1 MAETL
6 LDINEVCEELQ
17 LGKGQ
22 VLALAK
28 KGVLRALR
36 DGETFKFRKADVD
49 QFKQKTE
56 TGATVVLEEPGK
68 SDSDTS
74 KIDLSEIEAE
84 DGADESDQTSVLAPV
99 DDKSDA
105 EKAEEQ
111 PVFEFSEKELGLSL
125 EDDTGESVL
134 VGEESDS
141 SLDILEVADESS
153 SDSATSAAELD
164 FMDESSS
171 GEDIAAVLEIEEESP
186 VDTSAGAPAAA
197 PASTVTDILGAEE
210 GSDEDLETLDLD
222 DVVETQETA
231 FEEAPEVAEIA
242 DLAEEIPI
250 ETPPTATAETMEM
263 GSETETVGIAA
274 GEEITQGVGEGLEAG
289 GVEDLAGVPDADYEP
304 AHVAAGWDMV
314 TPSAMGNTFLIL
326 AILVAM
332 LGGMFVLYDVFD
344 IGGGESNPVIK
355 FFADQIAGHFP

>member
-6 LDINEVCEELQ
+6 LDINTVCKELQ
-17 LGKGQ
+17 LGKEQ

-36 DGETFKFRKADVD
+36 DGATFRFRKADVD

-56 TGATVVLEEPGK
+56 SGATVVLEESGK
-68 SDSDTS
+68 SGSDTS

-99 DDKSDA
+99 NDKSDA
-105 EKAEEQ
+105 EKAEEE

-134 VGEESDS
+134 VAEESDS

-186 VDTSAGAPAAA
+186 VDTSAPAAG
-197 PASTVTDILGAEE
+197 STVTDILGAEE
-210 GSDEDLETLDLD
+210 GSDEELETLDLE

-231 FEEAPEVAEIA
+231 FEEAPEVVEID
-242 DLAEEIPI
+242 DLAEELAV
-250 ETPPTATAETMEM
+250 ETPPTATAETMEV

-274 GEEITQGVGEGLEAG
+274 GEEITRGVGEGFETG
-289 GVEDLAGVPDADYEP
+289 EVEKLAGAPEADYEP
-304 AHVAAGWDMV
+304 AHVAAGWDMI

-326 AILVAM
+326 AILVAL
-332 LGGMFVLYDVFD
+332 LGGMFALYEVFD
-344 IGGGESNPVIK
+344 MGVGGETNPVIK
-355 FFADQIAGHFP
+355 FFADKIACHFP